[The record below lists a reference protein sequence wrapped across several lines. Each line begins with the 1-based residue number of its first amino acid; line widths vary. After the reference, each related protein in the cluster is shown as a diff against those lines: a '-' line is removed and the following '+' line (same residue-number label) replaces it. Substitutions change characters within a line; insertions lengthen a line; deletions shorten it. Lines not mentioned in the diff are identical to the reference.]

1 MSDFMSQIRY
11 SEPTLLVTKP
21 QDIYNELYLMLY
33 LLELIHN
40 TLRFEAKEVG
50 RSVVELRIKNGFQ
63 LIGYISLNVFYCSQ
77 MGSFEMT
84 L

>member
-1 MSDFMSQIRY
+1 
-11 SEPTLLVTKP
+11 
-21 QDIYNELYLMLY
+21 MLY

-40 TLRFEAKEVG
+40 TLRFKAKEEG
-50 RSVVELRIKNGFQ
+50 RSVVELRIKNGFP
-63 LIGYISLNVFYCSQ
+63 LVGFISPNVFYCSQ

>member
-1 MSDFMSQIRY
+1 MSGFMNQIRY
-11 SEPTLLVTKP
+11 SEITLLVTKP
-21 QDIYNELYLMLY
+21 QDIYNELYVMLY

-40 TLRFEAKEVG
+40 TLRFESKEEG
-50 RSVVELRIKNGFQ
+50 RSIEELRIKNGFQ
-63 LIGYISLNVFYCSQ
+63 LVGYISLNVFYRSQ

>member
-1 MSDFMSQIRY
+1 
-11 SEPTLLVTKP
+11 
-21 QDIYNELYLMLY
+21 MLY

-40 TLRFEAKEVG
+40 TLLFKAKEEG
-50 RSVVELRIKNGFQ
+50 RSVVELRVKNGFQ
-63 LIGYISLNVFYCSQ
+63 LVSYISLNVLYCSQ